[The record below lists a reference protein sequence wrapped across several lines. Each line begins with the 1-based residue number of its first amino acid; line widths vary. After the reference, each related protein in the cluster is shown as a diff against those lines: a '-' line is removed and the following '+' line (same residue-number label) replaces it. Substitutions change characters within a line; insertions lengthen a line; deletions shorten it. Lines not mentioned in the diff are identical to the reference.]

1 MSEKYK
7 YPTPMR
13 TIKEYATVDSE
24 GYKEFETIAKNYQ
37 SMKNY
42 FFSKYSGISGL
53 KKGFNFYNCR
63 NECTKENQK
72 VGYKLSSS
80 YWQECLKET
89 LGNLK
94 TYWGQIFKEVRKT
107 ITNNNQLTEQE
118 KRFLKNLLTSKEAIG
133 QICFN
138 EFDLKKFIKSNKRL
152 WKKYKEEFGN
162 DIIGGIGEKRIG
174 YLFKYIK
181 RVVRKHRSSAKTP
194 YTHNSNYFIASS
206 MTYSQKSEKLKITG
220 VSKNQRVETEL
231 KNKRVKLKGQ
241 LQVNIKEGFE
251 KVVITRAVKVN
262 KKKDKGKGIRGVDK
276 GYTDLLTSDTGKA
289 YGKGYSQKVRP
300 YVEKQSNK
308 QAQRN
313 YYWSLVRKYEEY
325 GDFDK
330 AERIRKN
337 NLGFVKFNRA
347 KNKFQGLKKTGINRA
362 INDFFKAERPN
373 KLYSEDLTW
382 ESKKKNRS
390 KKIQNELSQWD
401 KGYLRERLYFKSYIN
416 NCLHEEVNA
425 AYTSQVCHKCGYF
438 GNRDKKHFECLNE
451 KCKWQGDADYNAA
464 INIKNRI
471 KIKEITVYTSYNK
484 VKQILLN
491 KIKN

>member
-1 MSEKYK
+1 MAEKYK

-13 TIKEYATVDSE
+13 AIKEYATVDGD

-94 TYWGQIFKEVRKT
+94 TYWVQIFKEVRKT
-107 ITNNNQLTEQE
+107 ITNNNKLTEQE

-162 DIIGGIGEKRIG
+162 DIIGGIGEERIG

-194 YTHNSNYFIASS
+194 YTHNFNYFIASS
-206 MTYSQKSEKLKITG
+206 ITYSQKGGRLKVTG
-220 VSKNQRVETEL
+220 VSKN
-231 KNKRVKLKGQ
+231 
-241 LQVNIKEGFE
+241 
-251 KVVITRAVKVN
+251 
-262 KKKDKGKGIRGVDK
+262 
-276 GYTDLLTSDTGKA
+276 
-289 YGKGYSQKVRP
+289 
-300 YVEKQSNK
+300 
-308 QAQRN
+308 
-313 YYWSLVRKYEEY
+313 
-325 GDFDK
+325 
-330 AERIRKN
+330 
-337 NLGFVKFNRA
+337 
-347 KNKFQGLKKTGINRA
+347 
-362 INDFFKAERPN
+362 
-373 KLYSEDLTW
+373 
-382 ESKKKNRS
+382 
-390 KKIQNELSQWD
+390 
-401 KGYLRERLYFKSYIN
+401 
-416 NCLHEEVNA
+416 
-425 AYTSQVCHKCGYF
+425 
-438 GNRDKKHFECLNE
+438 
-451 KCKWQGDADYNAA
+451 
-464 INIKNRI
+464 
-471 KIKEITVYTSYNK
+471 
-484 VKQILLN
+484 
-491 KIKN
+491 